1 MTGVVDADVPGAT
14 LANFGEVATFVAIDE
29 FVNFCPVPDVLQ
41 TVRFQVADNQFGFDI
56 ATGTGVD
63 SSVGEDDGFHVQEFA
78 SAALVGFGT
87 RGQADALQG
96 AVADFA
102 SPGIVFHIVS
112 FHANQSLVFP
122 SPELFPEFAV
132 EVISRTA
139 EGDGEAGCRLG
150 LLFGFDEGGN
160 VATNEIE
167 VVYAHEGFV
176 GGAIESAPG
185 DEDGEAIAVL

>member
-1 MTGVVDADVPGAT
+1 MTGVVDADVPSTA
-14 LANFGEVATFVAIDE
+14 LADFGVVAAFVTIDE
-29 FVNFCPVPDVLQ
+29 FVDFGTVPDVLQ
-41 TVRFQVADNQFGFDI
+41 TVRFQVSDNQFGFDI
-56 ATGTGVD
+56 ATGAGVD

-87 RGQADALQG
+87 GGQADALQG
-96 AVADFA
+96 SIADFS

-112 FHANQSLVFP
+112 FHADQSLVFP

-132 EVISRTA
+132 EVGGGTA
-139 EGDGEAGCRLG
+139 EGDGEAGSRLG

-160 VATNEIE
+160 VATDEIE
-167 VVYAHEGFV
+167 VVYAHQGFV

-185 DEDGEAIAVL
+185 DEEGEAIAVL